1 MLNDTEQLASRL
13 RVLNTLERWRAV
25 TQGATEM
32 ADKDFRMVPKPDL
45 ASDSLIEKMSS
56 IFGNDLKLAEATTK
70 AMERVQEAMRPALN
84 PETLANGRSNE
95 IDLRRKYDIQTEYH
109 GSFRG
114 KHHWSAIDANSYTG
128 PDPDGGVG
136 SCVGAGE
143 SDKEAKLDLR
153 DKIAAAEEKP
163 KPRMGRL
170 VDGGSGVQPPEYAE
184 EPYVDPDEDNAFD
197 ADLTDDR

>member
-1 MLNDTEQLASRL
+1 MNDDNLL
-13 RVLNTLERWRAV
+13 HFVL
-25 TQGATEM
+25 
-32 ADKDFRMVPKPDL
+32 KPTPDQ
-45 ASDSLIEKMSS
+45 ASDSMITKMTEL
-56 IFGNDLKLAEATTK
+56 FGNDLKLAEATAK
-70 AMERVQEAMRPALN
+70 AMDRVQEAMRPALN

-128 PDPDGGVG
+128 PDPDSGVG

-143 SDKEAKLDLR
+143 SDKEAKLDLL

-170 VDGGSGVQPPEYAE
+170 VDGGSGVQPPEYKD
-184 EPYVDPDEDNAFD
+184 EPYRDPDDIDFD
-197 ADLTDDR
+197 DGLTDDDAR

>member
-1 MLNDTEQLASRL
+1 
-13 RVLNTLERWRAV
+13 
-25 TQGATEM
+25 M
-32 ADKDFRMVPKPDL
+32 AITPDN
-45 ASDSLIEKMSS
+45 ASDSLIARL
-56 IFGNDLKLAEATTK
+56 FGDDLKAAEATAK
-70 AMERVQEAMRPALN
+70 ATHRIGELMRPALN

-95 IDLRRKYDIQTEYH
+95 IDLRRRYDIQTEYH

-136 SCVGAGE
+136 SCIGTGE
-143 SDKEAKLDLR
+143 SDKEAKLDLL

-170 VDGGSGVQPPEYAE
+170 VDGGGGVEPPEYKDD
-184 EPYVDPDEDNAFD
+184 YRDPDQDDGITFD
-197 ADLTDDR
+197 DDLDDAR